1 MTKILFLKNLFTY
14 VGKYFIEKYSKLW
27 NKREEE
33 AQLRRDE
40 QKSGDFNAWQDVS
53 KARFLA
59 HENGPISAF
68 IKQIIGL
75 KVTS

>member
-1 MTKILFLKNLFTY
+1 M
-14 VGKYFIEKYSKLW
+14 
-27 NKREEE
+27 RDD
-33 AQLRRDE
+33 DE